1 MPSRS
6 TSLMLLALG
15 AMSVQQTFATIG
27 RGLPP
32 VIAPA
37 VVADLGIDPSLL
49 GVYVALAALG
59 SLAFQLGCG
68 SFILRH
74 GALRVSQVALALV
87 AAGLAVSSAGPLLLW
102 ALAAVIGG
110 GGSAMS
116 TPASSHLLARY
127 TEPRLMPLVFALK
140 QTSVPVALLLAG
152 LMGPFLTGWLGW
164 RSAMLVT
171 AAACFVFVLMLE
183 PGRREFD
190 SDRRPGYPVR
200 LGDFATTIR
209 FVLRGRALRMLALA
223 CFAFN
228 GLQTV
233 FTSYFVITLTSLGYS
248 LEAAGAMY
256 SLAMFVAVPGRI
268 FWGWLAGGHV
278 APRVLIA
285 GLALGMAAGSAA
297 LGLIAADWPVWLTAA
312 VAVALSATVMSWHG
326 VVLSECVRL
335 APPGMPGAAT
345 GGVLSFGQVGGL
357 LLPLVY
363 AVMLGTTGNAGIGF
377 LVCGLP
383 GLVVGLMLLR
393 PAADPPPAARGEGPQ
408 PG

>member
-1 MPSRS
+1 MTKPA
-6 TSLMLLALG
+6 SLMLLALG
-15 AMSVQQTFATIG
+15 AMSLQQTFATIG

-49 GVYVALAALG
+49 GVYVALAAVG
-59 SLAFQLGCG
+59 SLVFQLGCG

-87 AAGLAVSSAGPLLLW
+87 AGGLAVSAAGPLLLW

-140 QTSVPVALLLAG
+140 QTAVPVALLLAG
-152 LMGPFLTGWLGW
+152 LLGPFLTAQLGW
-164 RSAMLVT
+164 RGAMLVT
-171 AAACFVFVLMLE
+171 AAACFLFVLMLE

-190 SDRRPGYPVR
+190 SDRTPGYPVK
-200 LGDFATTIR
+200 LGDFATTLVAVTR
-209 FVLRGRALRMLALA
+209 ARPLRTLSFA

-233 FTSYFVITLTSLGYS
+233 FTSYYVITLTQLGYS

-256 SLAMFVAVPGRI
+256 SLAMIVAVPGRI
-268 FWGWLAGGHV
+268 FWGWLAGAHV
-278 APRVLIA
+278 APRALMA
-285 GLALGMAAGSAA
+285 GLALGMAAGAAA
-297 LGLIAADWPVWLTAA
+297 LGMIGADWPVWLTAA

-363 AVMLGTTGNAGIGF
+363 ALILGMSGDPGIGF

-383 GLVVGLMLLR
+383 GLVVGVMLLR
-393 PAADPPPAARGEGPQ
+393 K
-408 PG
+408 

>member
-1 MPSRS
+1 MTIARPA
-6 TSLMLLALG
+6 SLMLLALG

-37 VVADLGIDPSLL
+37 IVADLGIDPSLL

-87 AAGLAVSSAGPLLLW
+87 AAGLAVSSIGPLVLW

-127 TEPRLMPLVFALK
+127 TEPRMMPLVFAVK
-140 QTSVPVALLLAG
+140 QTAVPVALLIVG
-152 LMGPFLTGWLGW
+152 LLGPFLTGWLGW
-164 RSAMLVT
+164 RGALLVT
-171 AAACFVFVLMLE
+171 ALACFLFVVMLE

-190 SDRRPGYPVR
+190 SDRRPTHPVR
-200 LGDFATTIR
+200 LGDFATTIAS
-209 FVLRGRALRMLALA
+209 VLRGRSLRTLALA

-233 FTSYFVITLTSLGYS
+233 FTSYFVLTLTSLGYG
-248 LEAAGAMY
+248 LEGAGAMY
-256 SLAMFVAVPGRI
+256 SLAMIVAIPGRI
-268 FWGWLAGGHV
+268 FWGWVAGGYV
-278 APRVLIA
+278 SPRLLMAWLSI
-285 GLALGMAAGSAA
+285 GMAAGAAA
-297 LGLIAADWPVWLTAA
+297 LGMIDADWPVWLTAL

-345 GGVLSFGQVGGL
+345 GGVLSFGQLGAL
-357 LLPLVY
+357 ILPLVF
-363 AVMLGTTGNAGIGF
+363 AALLGFTGDHGIGY

-383 GLVVGLMLLR
+383 GLVVGVMLLR
-393 PAADPPPAARGEGPQ
+393 R
-408 PG
+408 

>member
-1 MPSRS
+1 MTPT

-27 RGLPP
+27 RGLPA

-37 VVADLGIDPSLL
+37 VVADLGIDASLL
-49 GVYVALAALG
+49 GVYVALAAVG
-59 SLAFQLGCG
+59 SLVFQLGCG

-87 AAGLAVSSAGPLLLW
+87 AAGLAVSAAGPLLLW
-102 ALAAVIGG
+102 AIAAVIGG

-140 QTSVPVALLLAG
+140 QTAVPVALLLAG
-152 LMGPFLTGWLGW
+152 LLGPFLTGLLGW
-164 RSAMLVT
+164 RGAMLVI
-171 AAACFVFVLMLE
+171 AGACFAFVALLQA
-183 PGRREFD
+183 GRREFD
-190 SDRRPGYPVR
+190 SDRSPGYPVK
-200 LGDFATTIR
+200 LGDFATTIVAVTKGR
-209 FVLRGRALRMLALA
+209 PLRTLSFA
-223 CFAFN
+223 CFGFN

-256 SLAMFVAVPGRI
+256 SLAMVVAVPGRI
-268 FWGWLAGGHV
+268 FWGWLAGAHV
-278 APRVLIA
+278 APRVLMA
-285 GLALGMAAGSAA
+285 GLSLGMAAGAAA
-297 LGLIAADWPVWLTAA
+297 LGMIGAEWPVWLTAA

-345 GGVLSFGQVGGL
+345 GGVLSFGQLGGL

-363 AVMLGTTGNAGIGF
+363 ALCLRLSGDPGIGF

-383 GLVVGLMLLR
+383 GLLVGVMLLR
-393 PAADPPPAARGEGPQ
+393 K
-408 PG
+408 

>member
-1 MPSRS
+1 
-6 TSLMLLALG
+6 MLLALG

-37 VVADLGIDPSLL
+37 IVADLAIDPALL

-87 AAGLAVSSAGPLLLW
+87 AGGLAVSAAGPLLLW

-127 TEPRLMPLVFALK
+127 TEPRLMPLVFAVK
-140 QTSVPVALLLAG
+140 QTSVPLALLLAG
-152 LMGPFLTGWLGW
+152 LMGPFLVGLLGW
-164 RSAMLVT
+164 RGALLVT
-171 AAACFVFVLMLE
+171 AAACFLFVVMLE
-183 PGRREFD
+183 PARREFD
-190 SDRRPGYPVR
+190 ADRQPGYPVK
-200 LGDFATTIR
+200 LGDFASTIAA
-209 FVLRGRALRMLALA
+209 VLRGPALRRLAFA

-233 FTSYFVITLTSLGYS
+233 FTSYFVITLTTLGYG

-256 SLAMFVAVPGRI
+256 SLAMVVAIPGRI
-268 FWGWLAGGHV
+268 FWGWLGSGFV
-278 APRVLIA
+278 SPRLLMA
-285 GLALGMAAGSAA
+285 WLAVGMAAGATA
-297 LGLIAADWPVWLTAA
+297 LGLIAADWPVWLTAC
-312 VAVALSATVMSWHG
+312 VAVGLSATVMSWHG
-326 VVLSECVRL
+326 VVLAECVRL
-335 APPGMPGAAT
+335 APPGQPGAAT

-363 AVMLGTTGNAGIGF
+363 AGALTATGNPEIGF
-377 LVCGLP
+377 LLCGLP
-383 GLVVGLMLLR
+383 GLLVGVALLR
-393 PAADPPPAARGEGPQ
+393 R
-408 PG
+408 

>member
-1 MPSRS
+1 MASRPF
-6 TSLMLLALG
+6 TLMLLALG

-37 VVADLGIDPSLL
+37 VVEDLGVDPALL
-49 GVYVALAALG
+49 GVYVALAAVG
-59 SLAFQLGCG
+59 SLVFQLGCG

-87 AAGLAVSSAGPLLLW
+87 AGGLAVSAAGPLLLW

-140 QTSVPVALLLAG
+140 QTSVPLALLLAG
-152 LMGPFLTGWLGW
+152 LLGPFLTGWLGW
-164 RSAMLVT
+164 RGAMLVT
-171 AAACFVFVLMLE
+171 AGACFVFVLMLE
-183 PGRREFD
+183 PGRKEFD
-190 SDRRPGYPVR
+190 SDRQPGYPVK
-200 LGDFATTIR
+200 LGDFATTLVAVTR
-209 FVLRGRALRMLALA
+209 AKPLRTLSFA

-233 FTSYFVITLTSLGYS
+233 FTSYYVITLTQLGYS

-256 SLAMFVAVPGRI
+256 SLAMVVAVPGRI
-268 FWGWLAGGHV
+268 FWGWLAGAHV
-278 APRVLIA
+278 SPRVLMA
-285 GLALGMAAGSAA
+285 GLALGMAAGAAA
-297 LGLIAADWPVWLTAA
+297 LGMIGADWPVWLTAV

-363 AVMLGTTGNAGIGF
+363 ALILGMSGNPGIGF

-383 GLVVGLMLLR
+383 GLVVGVMLLR
-393 PAADPPPAARGEGPQ
+393 K
-408 PG
+408 

>member
-1 MPSRS
+1 
-6 TSLMLLALG
+6 MLLALG

-37 VVADLGIDPSLL
+37 VVADLGVDPALL
-49 GVYVALAALG
+49 GVYVALAAVG
-59 SLAFQLGCG
+59 SLVFQLGCG

-87 AAGLAVSSAGPLLLW
+87 AGGLAVSAAGPLLLW

-127 TEPRLMPLVFALK
+127 TQPRLMPLVFALK
-140 QTSVPVALLLAG
+140 QTSVPLALLIAG
-152 LMGPFLTGWLGW
+152 LLGPFLTGWLGW
-164 RSAMLVT
+164 RGAMLVT
-171 AAACFVFVLMLE
+171 AAACFLFVLMLE

-190 SDRRPGYPVR
+190 SDRQPGYPVK
-200 LGDFATTIR
+200 LGDFVTTIVAVTR
-209 FVLRGRALRMLALA
+209 ARPLRTLSFA

-233 FTSYFVITLTSLGYS
+233 FTSYYVITLTQLGYS

-256 SLAMFVAVPGRI
+256 SLAMVVAVPGRI
-268 FWGWLAGGHV
+268 FWGWLAGAYV
-278 APRVLIA
+278 SPRLLMA
-285 GLALGMAAGSAA
+285 GLALGMAAGAAA
-297 LGLIAADWPVWLTAA
+297 LGMIGAEWPVWLTAA

-363 AVMLGTTGNAGIGF
+363 ALILGMSGNPGIGF

-383 GLVVGLMLLR
+383 GLVVGAMLLR
-393 PAADPPPAARGEGPQ
+393 PGAATPTKG
-408 PG
+408 

>member
-1 MPSRS
+1 MTKP

-15 AMSVQQTFATIG
+15 AMSLQQTFATIG

-49 GVYVALAALG
+49 GVYVALAAVG
-59 SLAFQLGCG
+59 SLVFQLGCG

-87 AAGLAVSSAGPLLLW
+87 AGGLAVSAAGPLLLW

-140 QTSVPVALLLAG
+140 QTAVPVALLLAG
-152 LMGPFLTGWLGW
+152 LVGPFLTAQLGW
-164 RSAMLVT
+164 RGAMLVT
-171 AAACFVFVLMLE
+171 AGVCFVFVLMLE

-190 SDRRPGYPVR
+190 SDRKPGYPVK
-200 LGDFATTIR
+200 LGDFLTTLAAVTR
-209 FVLRGRALRMLALA
+209 ARPLRTLSFA

-233 FTSYFVITLTSLGYS
+233 FTSYYVITLTQLGYS

-256 SLAMFVAVPGRI
+256 SLAMIVAVPGRI
-268 FWGWLAGGHV
+268 FWGWLAGAYV
-278 APRVLIA
+278 APRVLMA
-285 GLALGMAAGSAA
+285 GLALGMAAGAAA
-297 LGLIAADWPVWLTAA
+297 LGMIGADWPVWLTAC

-357 LLPLVY
+357 LLPLLY
-363 AVMLGTTGNAGIGF
+363 AAILGTSGDPGIGF

-383 GLVVGLMLLR
+383 GLVVGVMLLR
-393 PAADPPPAARGEGPQ
+393 K
-408 PG
+408 